1 MEIKSLLG
9 ICCCVIALAWV
20 GCGGGAPAPE
30 PPAAEPPVQKGPAL
44 ISLAQAFDTS
54 YLDKEVRID
63 GYFRLPFSVFAYDR
77 IPLEFYSR
85 KGQRKGPCL
94 VAKVRM
100 VDSTNAML
108 PLPPSYAQDDIRIL
122 LDNGDT
128 LNGDHRFR
136 VTGRLRLVD
145 VGEGKP
151 KQLEMDVD
159 TIRLS
164 DAVEPTFEDLK
175 PARLDTAMV
184 NDSTRRHYLV
194 VAEGLITIPS
204 MMAAFQEYWV
214 WLEGDHGKIA
224 LSFQIGFGAN
234 RIDTIPAKFRDT
246 DVKIYDHQAQRIDL
260 RRKVRVY
267 GDYTGPDD
275 LTTGDIYVEKIE
287 QLSP

>member
-1 MEIKSLLG
+1 MKTNTLSLFVCALWCLG
-9 ICCCVIALAWV
+9 LLA
-20 GCGGGAPAPE
+20 CGGSTPAPAPE
-30 PPAAEPPVQKGPAL
+30 APPVRKGPEL
-44 ISLAQAFDTS
+44 ISLAQA
-54 YLDKEVRID
+54 LDSGFVGKEVSLD
-63 GYFRLPFSVFAYDR
+63 GYFRLPFSVFAYER

-85 KGQRKGPCL
+85 KGQRKGPHL
-94 VAKVRM
+94 VANVRM
-100 VDSTNAML
+100 LDSTNGML
-108 PLPPSYAQDDIRIL
+108 PLPPSYAQSDIRIL

-136 VTGRLRLVD
+136 ITGFLRLVD

-151 KQLEMDVD
+151 KELQMDVD

-164 DAVEPTFEDLK
+164 DAVEPTLEALK
-175 PARLDTAMV
+175 PVRLDSAMV
-184 NDSTRRHYLV
+184 ADSTRRHYLV
-194 VAEGLITIPS
+194 VAEGMITVPS

-224 LSFQIGFGAN
+224 LSFPIGYGAN
-234 RIDTIPAKFRDT
+234 RIDTIPAKFKDA

-287 QLSP
+287 VLTP